1 MPELPEVESV
11 RQALL
16 PYIHQT
22 ISHVTIHDP
31 WLRETIPSDLPEKL
45 TGKKLLNIQRISKY
59 LIWQIEEAPALL
71 LHLGMSGRIEG
82 RYKEEKHDKA
92 SWHFLNT
99 SLPPLYFNDARRFG
113 LILWSHLYKMPHLGP
128 EPLTETFTPE
138 YLSQILSKKMTA
150 IKIALLDQ
158 AIIAGLGN
166 IYVCEALYHSGI
178 SPLRL
183 ANTIT
188 TQECIKLHK
197 AINQVI
203 ERAIMLSGSTWR
215 DYRKPDG
222 ESGLFQNEFMVYDRE
237 GELTE
242 HGVVVRIKQA
252 GRSTYYCP
260 YHQT

>member
-16 PYIHQT
+16 PYINQV
-22 ISHVTIHDP
+22 IEHVTIHDT
-31 WLRETIPSDLPEKL
+31 WLRETVPSDLSEKL
-45 TGKKLLNIQRISKY
+45 VKKKLLDIQRISKY
-59 LIWQIEEAPALL
+59 LVWHIEDAPALL

-82 RYKEEKHDKA
+82 RYQLEKHDKV
-92 SWHFLNT
+92 SWTFFNT

-113 LILWSHLYKMPHLGP
+113 LIVWADSYQLPKLGP
-128 EPLTETFTPE
+128 EPLTDAFTPQ
-138 YLSQILSKKMTA
+138 YLAHALA
-150 IKIALLDQ
+150 IKRTPIKVALLDQ

-166 IYVCEALYHSGI
+166 IYVCEALYHARI
-178 SPLRL
+178 SPLRP
-183 ANTIT
+183 ANTLST
-188 TQECIKLHK
+188 AEYRALYQ
-197 AINQVI
+197 AINKVI
-203 ERAIMLSGSTWR
+203 DRAITLSGSTWR

-242 HGVVVRIKQA
+242 HGLVVRIKQA